1 MQGPRIILCT
11 GKGGVG
17 KTSVAA
23 ATALRGAR
31 SGLRTIILSTDPAHS
46 LADSLDT
53 ALGPEPTQVDAN
65 LWAQEV
71 RAQAEMERSWTAM
84 RGWLS
89 RILARQGVDQLR
101 AEELTVP
108 PGMDELFS
116 LLEIRR
122 HNTSGEFDLIVV
134 DCAPTGETLR
144 LLGFPEM
151 AKWWLEKVFPWNRR
165 LTNAARPLA
174 RTLDLPLPDLDALS
188 EVERLA
194 ASLIE
199 VNAILRDRERV
210 SLRLVL
216 NPDRM
221 VIREAKRT
229 FTYLGLYGFATDAVI
244 ANRVLPA
251 ELDGGYLGG
260 WRSQQEQA
268 LVEIHEG
275 FAPAPVLESRLFER
289 EVIGLEMLTRLG
301 EELFGDGIDATAVL
315 WKGPGREF
323 ESDEQGHLLRLPLPF
338 AERSDIDLKQIGD
351 ELIVTVEGERRTII
365 LPQALAG
372 QRPSGAKLENGI
384 LEIRFADAPGR

>member
-23 ATALRGAR
+23 ATAMRGAAA
-31 SGLRTIILSTDPAHS
+31 GLRTVVLSTDPAHS
-46 LADSLDT
+46 LGDCLES
-53 ALGPEPTQVDAN
+53 ALGPDPVAVGDR

-71 RAQAEMERSWTAM
+71 RAQVEMERSWVAM
-84 RGWLS
+84 RDWLA
-89 RILARQGVDQLR
+89 RVLARQGVDRLK

-122 HNTSGEFDLIVV
+122 HDASGEFDLIVV

-151 AKWWLEKVFPWNRR
+151 AKWWIDKVFPWNRR
-165 LTNAARPLA
+165 LVSAAMPLA
-174 RTLDLPLPDLDALS
+174 RTLDLPVPELGTL
-188 EVERLA
+188 EEIERLA
-194 ASLIE
+194 ESLVGI
-199 VNAILRDRERV
+199 NTILRDRERC
-210 SLRLVL
+210 SLRLVM

-221 VIREAKRT
+221 VVREARRT
-229 FTYLGLYGFATDAVI
+229 FTYLGLYGFATDAVV
-244 ANRVLPA
+244 ANRILPT

-260 WRSQQEQA
+260 WRSRQEGILEEVRQ
-268 LVEIHEG
+268 G
-275 FAPAPVLESRLFER
+275 FAPVPVLESRLFEH
-289 EVIGLEMLTRLG
+289 EVIGPTMLERLG
-301 EELFGDGIDATAVL
+301 EELYGPIEGDAADLL

-323 ESDEQGHLLRLPLPF
+323 EMDGNVPLLRLPLPF
-338 AERSDIDLKQIGD
+338 AERDEIDLKRISD
-351 ELIVTVEGERRTII
+351 ELIVTVCGERRTII

-372 QRPSGAKLENGI
+372 REPSGAKLENGA
-384 LEIRFADAPGR
+384 LEIRFADAPA